1 MDYSFHLELNTA
13 DVESVAALALQAIAN
28 GVRDVV
34 ADEVHVWSGRTRRTA
49 RSSRVQTVGRYQESN
64 VRTGGMV
71 VANIDTSDYVGI
83 EYMRHPE
90 PYQDAIA
97 RSIAL
102 INTGNITEY
111 KRESSNDLYLDRVFN
126 GGY

>member
-13 DVESVAALALQAIAN
+13 DVESAVTPTLQAIAN

-49 RSSRVQTVGRYQESN
+49 RSSRVQTVGKYQEST
-64 VRTGGMV
+64 VRTGGVV

-83 EYMRHPE
+83 EYIRHPE
-90 PYQDAIA
+90 QYQDAIA